1 MFDLQTQRAFYNI
14 NIQSTSDT
22 CFAVNLP
29 IKLVTPFYL
38 VKSDIFE
45 GDVAFNSEND
55 GATESIMICTN
66 KAYTSGDYAYSF
78 GTQYTFKATK
88 SFVISGIKTAILKPD
103 LSPAEIDNGTAVI
116 YKVVKPV
123 KFFADLAQEQQKMAG
138 EKNKKEPKT

>member
-1 MFDLQTQRAFYNI
+1 MFNLSTQREYLNI
-14 NIQSTSDT
+14 NISANHDT

-45 GDVAFNSEND
+45 GDVAFNSENG

-78 GTQYTFKATK
+78 GTQYSFKATK
-88 SFVISGIKTAILKPD
+88 SFVITGIKTPIETKKD
-103 LSPAEIDNGTAVI
+103 TE
-116 YKVVKPV
+116 
-123 KFFADLAQEQQKMAG
+123 
-138 EKNKKEPKT
+138 KKEKVDKSKTVAEADREKLEKKFSKKKPEKLN